1 MRDAAAI
8 AAAIIA
14 GLAVGAVPVT
24 VAAGADPAHA
34 HEVLSAGTQLP
45 GESVYQLPVQ
55 LTKQDGTGGTLES
68 LRGRPVLVTMFYTS
82 CDGVCPMLAFAMRRV
97 VAAVP
102 AKERSGLQMLMVS
115 FDPKRDSPQALQ
127 AFAELHQLAAPQWLL
142 ARAPE
147 SDVRGLAAV
156 LGIRYR
162 ELPGA
167 VFSHSAVITLL
178 DAEGVIRA
186 RTTTLTELDADFMR
200 AVNATLQ

>member
-1 MRDAAAI
+1 MRDAAAL

-14 GLAVGAVPVT
+14 GLAVGAGQVA
-24 VAAGADPAHA
+24 VAAGADPAHT
-34 HEVLSAGTQLP
+34 HEVLPAGTQLP
-45 GESVYQLPVQ
+45 GESVYQLPMQ
-55 LTKQDGTGGTLES
+55 LTKQDGTGATLES

-82 CDGVCPMLAFAMRRV
+82 CDGVCPMLAFAMRRIV
-97 VAAVP
+97 TALP
-102 AKERSGLQMLMVS
+102 EKERGGLQMLMVS
-115 FDPKRDSPQALQ
+115 FDPKRDSPEALQ
-127 AFAELHQLAAPQWLL
+127 AFAKLHQLAPPQWLL

-162 ELPGA
+162 ELPGP

-178 DAEGVIRA
+178 DADGVIRA

-200 AVNATLQ
+200 AVDETLR